1 MALTFREGNSKKI
14 GSAHAFPI
22 VVLIIFKPLNQK
34 PITQKTYEN
43 YCIKQH

>member
-1 MALTFREGNSKKI
+1 MDLTFREGNSKKI

-22 VVLIIFKPLNQK
+22 VVLTIFKPNQK

-43 YCIKQH
+43 FYIKQH